1 MTNLDENA
9 SRGGGGERL
18 AVSARVDAKDLRKNA
33 GAGRKAWGGR
43 KASGGML
50 GPWHLGR
57 RRMDCALGAWAVDA
71 PTSAGIMTCMGE
83 INIPT

>member
-9 SRGGGGERL
+9 SRGGGERL

-33 GAGRKAWGGR
+33 WAGQKAWGGR

-57 RRMDCALGAWAVDA
+57 RETKQVEG
-71 PTSAGIMTCMGE
+71 PTDNAQYENWQKKIL
-83 INIPT
+83 